1 MHPRLQVGVEYNP
14 ADEEIC
20 PVATLFVL
28 TESARRP
35 AVFLGTSSDR
45 IGSPRG
51 TQAYYATASKSLGSL
66 PIAPYVTLH
75 YGEWDENFKVPFGA
89 HIDLVKGFWLRPM
102 YDGERTHMTAGYS
115 RDRFSVTALYVWLE
129 KPGVAFSFGF

>member
-1 MHPRLQVGVEYNP
+1 M
-14 ADEEIC
+14 
-20 PVATLFVL
+20 L
-28 TESARRP
+28 TESAYRP

-51 TQAYYATASKSLGSL
+51 TQAYYATAAKNLGSL

-129 KPGVAFSFGF
+129 KPGVAVSFGF